1 MGELDGR
8 VALITGAARGMG
20 RSHAV
25 RLAEAGADI
34 IAVDI
39 CRQIEAVAAKL
50 ASPEDLDETV
60 RLVEATGRRVV
71 ARQADVRDR
80 SALRAAVSDGVAE
93 LGRLDV
99 VVANAGTFAVR
110 LDQPKDD
117 AGRAEIWNV
126 TLDVNLTGTWN
137 TVEITAPILI
147 EAGRGGSIVIISS
160 TSALQTV
167 ANDDVAM
174 TAYAVSKWGVTG
186 LMKMAAGDL
195 GKHGIRVNAVHPSGV
210 NTPLTQSEAV
220 REYWNANPALA
231 AHTAKVYLP
240 VAEHDVSEAVLY
252 LASDASKAVS
262 GISLPVDAGSSV
274 RWDHPGE
281 SVSAG

>member
-1 MGELDGR
+1 MIRGDRVVDEMTARSGGGHDMGQLDGR

-34 IAVDI
+34 IAIDI
-39 CRQIEAVAAKL
+39 CRQIESVSAKL
-50 ASPEDLDETV
+50 ATPEDLEETV
-60 RLVEATGRRVV
+60 RLVEQTGRRIV
-71 ARQADVRDR
+71 ARRADVRDR
-80 SALRAAVSDGVAE
+80 AELRPAITEGVAA

-110 LDQPKDD
+110 VDQPIDD
-117 AGRAEIWNV
+117 AGRSAIWNV
-126 TLDVNLTGTWN
+126 TLDVNLTGAWN
-137 TVEITAPILI
+137 TVDIAAPILI

-186 LMKMAAGDL
+186 LMKMSAGDL

-210 NTPLTQSEAV
+210 NTPLTQSDAV
-220 REYWNANPALA
+220 RE
-231 AHTAKVYLP
+231 
-240 VAEHDVSEAVLY
+240 
-252 LASDASKAVS
+252 
-262 GISLPVDAGSSV
+262 
-274 RWDHPGE
+274 
-281 SVSAG
+281 

>member
-1 MGELDGR
+1 MGQLDGR

-39 CRQIEAVAAKL
+39 CRQIESVAAKL
-50 ASPEDLDETV
+50 ATPEDLEETV
-60 RLVEATGRRVV
+60 RLVEAAGRRVV
-71 ARQADVRDR
+71 ARHADVRDR
-80 SALRAAVSDGVAE
+80 TALRPAITEAVAE

-110 LDQPKDD
+110 VDQPIDD
-117 AGRAEIWNV
+117 AGRSEIWNV
-126 TLDVNLTGTWN
+126 TLDVNLTGAWN
-137 TVEITAPILI
+137 TVDIAAPILI

-167 ANDDVAM
+167 GNDDVAM
-174 TAYAVSKWGVTG
+174 TAYSVSKWGVTG
-186 LMKMAAGDL
+186 LMKMTAGDL

-210 NTPLTQSEAV
+210 NTPLTQSDAV

-240 VAEHDVSEAVLY
+240 VEEHDVSEAVLY

-281 SVSAG
+281 SVPA